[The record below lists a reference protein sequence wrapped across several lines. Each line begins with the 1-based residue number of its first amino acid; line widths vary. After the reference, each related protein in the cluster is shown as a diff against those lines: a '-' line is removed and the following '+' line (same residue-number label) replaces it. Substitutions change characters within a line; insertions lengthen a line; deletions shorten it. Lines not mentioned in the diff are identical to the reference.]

1 MISILEYFLI
11 NILRMTDLI
20 FKLLDWSLVISIGEP
35 KIESTHFIT
44 ILLLRISLA
53 LTAFNYAC
61 RTQCCDKIR
70 T

>member
-1 MISILEYFLI
+1 
-11 NILRMTDLI
+11 MTDLI